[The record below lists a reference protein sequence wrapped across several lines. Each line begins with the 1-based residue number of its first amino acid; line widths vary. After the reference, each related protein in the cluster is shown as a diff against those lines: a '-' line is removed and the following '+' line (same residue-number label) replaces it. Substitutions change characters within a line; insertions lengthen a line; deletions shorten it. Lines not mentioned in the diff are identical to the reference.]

1 MLLIRLFV
9 FALIVFI
16 CKFRLI
22 YYLYFGD
29 FLFGWLFLCVFFFYW
44 LFLIFKLISNWHKKS
59 KTDYSIFHGFTCK
72 FYLISQSHLVSY
84 SSLFNVIVDNFEFNK
99 IVLMWTAN

>member
-1 MLLIRLFV
+1 MVLLIRLFV

-29 FLFGWLFLCVFFFYW
+29 FLFGWLFLCVFFLLAVFD
-44 LFLIFKLISNWHKKS
+44 LQ
-59 KTDYSIFHGFTCK
+59 TDIE
-72 FYLISQSHLVSY
+72 L
-84 SSLFNVIVDNFEFNK
+84 
-99 IVLMWTAN
+99 A

>member
-29 FLFGWLFLCVFFFYW
+29 FLFGWLFLCVFFF
-44 LFLIFKLISNWHKKS
+44 LLGVFDLQ
-59 KTDYSIFHGFTCK
+59 TDIE
-72 FYLISQSHLVSY
+72 L
-84 SSLFNVIVDNFEFNK
+84 
-99 IVLMWTAN
+99 A

>member
-29 FLFGWLFLCVFFFYW
+29 FLFGLLFLCVFFLLAVFD
-44 LFLIFKLISNWHKKS
+44 LQ
-59 KTDYSIFHGFTCK
+59 TDIE
-72 FYLISQSHLVSY
+72 L
-84 SSLFNVIVDNFEFNK
+84 
-99 IVLMWTAN
+99 A